1 MSTFW
6 WEDTYDPNLKVD
18 TSVKTRIPTDNT
30 GEAFLKHR
38 ILTSSS
44 QLSGLITPN
53 GALSIVLGDS
63 GRIHSAATVYS
74 NGTGDVVRTILVES
88 KSGFMDLS
96 SDGEI
101 LAVGLLKE
109 VSSYGTVLHY
119 RYTVTWHIHTYI
131 YIIIWMSSLALTY
144 VLLLMFLLLSFA
156 NTKLYIYLAFS
167 FLILLYI

>member
-6 WEDTYDPNLKVD
+6 WEETYDPNLKVD

-30 GEAFLKHR
+30 GETFLKHR

-44 QLSGLITPN
+44 QLSGLISPN

-63 GRIHSAATVYS
+63 GRIHSAVTVYS
-74 NGTGDVVRTILVES
+74 NATGEVVRTILVES

-101 LAVGLLKE
+101 LAVGVLKE
-109 VSSYGTVLHY
+109 VSTVLY
-119 RYTVTWHIHTYI
+119 
-131 YIIIWMSSLALTY
+131 
-144 VLLLMFLLLSFA
+144 LLV
-156 NTKLYIYLAFS
+156 
-167 FLILLYI
+167 

>member
-6 WEDTYDPNLKVD
+6 WEETYDPNLKVD

-30 GEAFLKHR
+30 GETFLKHR

-44 QLSGLITPN
+44 QLSGLISPN

-63 GRIHSAATVYS
+63 GRIHSAVTVYS
-74 NGTGDVVRTILVES
+74 NTTGEVVRTILVES

-101 LAVGLLKE
+101 LAVGVLKE
-109 VSSYGTVLHY
+109 VSTVCAVCAALYCTCWYKHGLDAFIGPY
-119 RYTVTWHIHTYI
+119 L
-131 YIIIWMSSLALTY
+131 SSLL
-144 VLLLMFLLLSFA
+144 FSFA
-156 NTKLYIYLAFS
+156 NTIPKFIPYIFISYPLLYIY
-167 FLILLYI
+167 I